1 MLLKSPGLRPS
12 AGNDA
17 TDRDSAPRS
26 ETLDH
31 HAAAVDVGDLEAR
44 CFGSAQSSR
53 VGRGQCS
60 TRLQARHCFRKR
72 TTSPTQVTGDEGG
85 PVTYAIIPGVRRA
98 AVEDEGKRW
107 RATIR
112 LRDGAGEHGN
122 TIPLA
127 RSANRSSL
135 ITRMPV
141 ECRQPRPS
149 VAPSNAGSAKAMG
162 HGTTAICRASRT
174 SSACCVLGSGAAAAV
189 LRTAPG
195 APPACEPRTS
205 RQPPLS
211 SQYQTHAPDEAAR
224 TNPLWLSSPRQA
236 PPICSGDRRLRDR
249 GWAKIHQHYWAK
261 VR

>member
-1 MLLKSPGLRPS
+1 MPQIGIQRQGLKPWITMRLLSMLVTLR
-12 AGNDA
+12 
-17 TDRDSAPRS
+17 
-26 ETLDH
+26 
-31 HAAAVDVGDLEAR
+31 HAASEAR
-44 CFGSAQSSR
+44 NPVAWAAVSAAR
-53 VGRGQCS
+53 DF
-60 TRLQARHCFRKR
+60 RLGTVSRKR